1 VVPFPVV
8 YFFVDGTGF
17 GGARAHVEQK
27 VQVAVQH
34 LNGEEI
40 HLQGFGALG
49 VFLLLRFGFSV
60 AEEEKAVGLSGAEVE
75 GDGTGFFGGPLV
87 KGNE

>member
-1 VVPFPVV
+1 VVPFPIID
-8 YFFVDGTGF
+8 FFVDGTGF
-17 GGARAHVEQK
+17 GGARAHVKQK

-34 LNGEEI
+34 LNGKEI
-40 HLQGFGALG
+40 HLQGFGALW
-49 VFLLLRFGFSV
+49 VFLLLRLGFSV
-60 AEEEKAVGLSGAEVE
+60 AEEEKAIGLSGAEVE

>member
-1 VVPFPVV
+1 MVPFPIVD
-8 YFFVDGTGF
+8 FFVDST
-17 GGARAHVEQK
+17 
-27 VQVAVQH
+27 
-34 LNGEEI
+34 
-40 HLQGFGALG
+40 GFGALG

-60 AEEEKAVGLSGAEVE
+60 AEEKKPVGLSGAEVE